1 MITHSRQRNNRNI
14 VNQDAEVINV
24 DLAPAPIQLVEID
37 VGAVAE
43 VVQQVGNQNQPNS
56 SNALVIGPVI
66 AVVDDDNDSN
76 AEQEDGDE
84 DEEGPPQ
91 KMPRLGN

>member
-1 MITHSRQRNNRNI
+1 MITHSIQRNNRNI

-56 SNALVIGPVI
+56 SNAVVIAPVN

>member
-1 MITHSRQRNNRNI
+1 MITHSIQRNNRNI

-43 VVQQVGNQNQPNS
+43 VVQQVGNQNQQNS
-56 SNALVIGPVI
+56 SNAVVIAPVN

>member
-56 SNALVIGPVI
+56 SNAVVIAPVN